1 MLSYLGR
8 RAAYSVLLMV
18 AVSIFGFII
27 IQAAPGDFITFYVQK
42 LQLSGHT
49 VSTEEIRL
57 MTVRYGLDQPIYVQY
72 WDWITGFL
80 RGDFGQSFSW
90 GRPVSELV
98 GERLLLT
105 IVMTV
110 GSLFLAWAIAIPVGV
125 YSATHQYSFGDGAF
139 SVLGVVGLAVPSF
152 MLALVAMF
160 LIVFVFGQSVGGL
173 FSQEYITA
181 PWSGAKVID
190 LLQHM
195 WLPVVII
202 ATAGTAGLVRVMR
215 ANLLDVLGEQFVI
228 TARAKGLREWV
239 VVWKHSVRVAINPLI
254 STLGMI
260 LPELLAG
267 DALVSIVLNLPTVGP
282 LYLDALRAQDMYLA
296 CFFLMFYA
304 GLLILGNFIADIALI
319 WADPRIR
326 MV

>member
-1 MLSYLGR
+1 MLSYLSR
-8 RAAYSVLLMV
+8 RAAYSLLLMV

-49 VSTEEIRL
+49 VSPEEIRL
-57 MTVRYGLDQPIYVQY
+57 MTVRYGLDQPLHVQY

-80 RGDFGQSFSW
+80 RGDFGQSFGW

-98 GERLLLT
+98 GERLFLT
-105 IVMTV
+105 VVMTI
-110 GSLFLAWAIAIPVGV
+110 GSLFIAWAIAIPVGV

-139 SVLGVVGLAVPSF
+139 SVLGVIGLAVPSF

-160 LIVFVFGQSVGGL
+160 IIVFVFGQTVGGL
-173 FSQEYITA
+173 FSQQYVTA
-181 PWSGAKVID
+181 PWSWAKAVD

-195 WLPVVII
+195 WLPVLIV
-202 ATAGTAGLVRVMR
+202 AAAGTAGLVRVMR
-215 ANLLDVLGEQFVI
+215 ANLLDVLGEQFVT
-228 TARAKGLREWV
+228 TARAKGLRESI

-254 STLGMI
+254 STLGMT

-282 LYLDALRAQDMYLA
+282 LYLEALRAQDMYLA

-304 GLLILGNFIADIALI
+304 GLLIVGNFIADIALA

-326 MV
+326 LG

>member
-1 MLSYLGR
+1 ML
-8 RAAYSVLLMV
+8 LLV

-27 IQAAPGDFITFYVQK
+27 IQAAPGDFITFYVQRM
-42 LQLSGHT
+42 QLSGKT
-49 VSTEEIRL
+49 VSQEQIEL
-57 MTVRYGLDQPIYVQY
+57 MTIRYGLDQPLHIQY

-80 RGDFGQSFSW
+80 HGDFGQSFSW

-98 GERLLLT
+98 GERLFLT
-105 IVMTV
+105 LVMTL
-110 GSLFLAWAIAIPVGV
+110 GSLVIAWAIAIPVGV
-125 YSATHQYSFGDGAF
+125 YSATHQYSFGDNAF
-139 SVLGVVGLAVPSF
+139 AVLGVVGLAVPSF

-160 LIVFVFGQSVGGL
+160 VIVFVFDDTVGGL
-173 FSQEYITA
+173 FSQYYVTA
-181 PWSGAKVID
+181 PWSWAKVID
-190 LLQHM
+190 LLKHM
-195 WLPVVII
+195 WLPVLII

-215 ANLLDVLGEQFVI
+215 ANLLDVLGEQFVM
-228 TARAKGLREWV
+228 TARAKGLREGA

-254 STLGMI
+254 STLGLI

-304 GLLILGNFIADIALI
+304 ALLIIGNFLADIALA
-319 WADPRIR
+319 WSDPRISVR
-326 MV
+326 